1 MARNESDSS
10 DPGHTIDEAE
20 DARQHTEAAAT
31 GPRYV
36 ERDRL
41 GHGGMGEVMLVHDS
55 LIGRDVALK
64 RLRKASS
71 VKARH
76 RFAREARLQ
85 GRLEHPAIAPVYDLQ
100 ASGDAPFFTMKRV
113 RGESLRALLAADHQ
127 PRLSERR
134 LLSALSQVC
143 LAVHYAHERGVV
155 HRDIKPEN
163 VMLGDYGEVY
173 LLDWGIA
180 KVAGEEAAIEAG
192 HDDTQV
198 NTRAGELL
206 GSVHYMA
213 PEQIKTTAAG
223 VDARADVYAL
233 GGLLFEIL
241 TRQRLHEPA
250 PLEKMVAQILG
261 GIDTRARIRATGV
274 VVPPEL
280 AAICAQATR
289 REPRER
295 YATARA
301 LHEAIERYLDGD
313 RDAELRRDG
322 ARTHAELAHHAAARA
337 LAAQSS
343 DDESARRAEALRE
356 LGQALALDPANRE
369 ARRTLVQL
377 LTTPPRHLPLEV
389 QTAQTTN
396 LRHHIRRAALLGTA
410 VYCYIMLNI
419 LFMYAGAIRDWSG
432 FWPAHVLWLGALVA
446 SVLTAVRPRYSGLF
460 AMLLLGTAASV
471 EATRILSPLLV
482 VPGLL
487 AGHAVIFS
495 LFNDVRQ
502 RLAAVAIVGIGW
514 TLCAFGVPLGL
525 FPPTM
530 TPMNGG
536 LFLDTQVVELA
547 RVFTAPMTWVAF
559 GAMIVLPAIV
569 VGAMRSAYGKADLQ
583 LRLQSWQLG
592 QLVADDKRR

>member
-1 MARNESDSS
+1 MAPNPTDSS
-10 DPGHTIDEAE
+10 DPGHTIDEEAE
-20 DARQHTEAAAT
+20 ATQLTDAAAPA
-31 GPRYV
+31 PRYI

-41 GHGGMGEVMLVHDS
+41 GHGGMGEVLLVHDS

-64 RLRKASS
+64 RLRKTS

-100 ASGDAPFFTMKRV
+100 ASGVAPFFTMKRV
-113 RGESLRALLAADHQ
+113 RGVSLRTVLAEEGQ
-127 PRLSERR
+127 PRLSLRR

-180 KVAGEEAAIEAG
+180 KVAGDDHPVDEAN
-192 HDDTQV
+192 DTQV

-213 PEQIKTTAAG
+213 PEQIKSAPGG

-241 TRQRLHEPA
+241 TRQRLHQPA
-250 PLEKMVAQILG
+250 PLETMVEQILG
-261 GIDTRARIRATGV
+261 GIDTRARIRQSTAA
-274 VVPPEL
+274 VPPEL
-280 AAICAQATR
+280 EAICVQATR
-289 REPRER
+289 RDPRDR
-295 YATARA
+295 FVSARA

-322 ARTHAELAHHAAARA
+322 ARNHAELARHAAVRA

-343 DDESARRAEALRE
+343 DEESARRADALRE
-356 LGQALALDPANRE
+356 IGQALALDATNPE
-369 ARRTLVQL
+369 ARHTLVQL
-377 LTTPPRHLPLEV
+377 LTTPPRHLPPEV
-389 QTAQTTN
+389 QQTHDAN
-396 LRHHIRRAALLGTA
+396 LRHHIRRAAGLGA
-410 VYCYIMLNI
+410 LVYTYILVNI
-419 LFMYAGAIRDWSG
+419 LFMYAHAIRDWSG
-432 FWPAHVLWLGALVA
+432 FWPAHALWFGAMIA
-446 SVLTAVRPRYSGLF
+446 SAVTAWRPRYLGLF
-460 AMLLLGTAASV
+460 AMLLFGTAASV
-471 EATRILSPLLV
+471 EATRILSPLLI

-495 LFNDVRQ
+495 LFNDLRH
-502 RLAAVAIVGIGW
+502 RIAAVGIIAAGW
-514 TLCAFGVPLGL
+514 TVSAFGVSLGL
-525 FPPTM
+525 FPNLI
-530 TPMNGG
+530 TPMKGG
-536 LFLDTQVVELA
+536 LYIDSQVVDLA

-559 GAMIVLPAIV
+559 GALIVMPAIV
-569 VGAMRSAYGKADLQ
+569 IGAMRTAYGKADLQ

-592 QLVADDKRR
+592 QLVPDDKRR